1 MGIILGILAGISV
14 LLIWAA
20 LTRPKGIERPQADKD
35 PRYRLKALRSVGF
48 MAAAMEDLAA
58 WFQGEQQDGSSW
70 RGGLNDRYMKQLKQ
84 ANWYWAPN
92 EKEPPVPDA
101 RFWNLETLWAAKVFQ
116 ALLFGLGGLLLAG
129 ALSALVG
136 VPVVAPLVVA
146 GIAAVVGFF
155 DPDSDLAGKAEERRR
170 QIILEMG
177 TKVPEM
183 RTYILS
189 GVSLPDL
196 LRRIIRGLTDRPGGP
211 FVEELSRALQVYAST
226 SSLSRGL
233 ELMID
238 RNQLCQP
245 MVNLCG
251 DMLSIVN
258 EGGELGKVLDT
269 HADMALHEQRRLL
282 RQQGQENTQNMS
294 LVVSGTTMVVI
305 FLLTGGPALWVVLQS
320 L

>member
-1 MGIILGILAGISV
+1 M
-14 LLIWAA
+14 
-20 LTRPKGIERPQADKD
+20 
-35 PRYRLKALRSVGF
+35 
-48 MAAAMEDLAA
+48 
-58 WFQGEQQDGSSW
+58 
-70 RGGLNDRYMKQLKQ
+70 
-84 ANWYWAPN
+84 
-92 EKEPPVPDA
+92 
-101 RFWNLETLWAAKVFQ
+101 
-116 ALLFGLGGLLLAG
+116 GGLLLAG

-226 SSLSRGL
+226 SSLPRGL